1 MYIGSVRE
9 KMFNRTCSST
19 RAKILSGKDMFWIVE
34 ETSAGFDLVGKDYYQ
49 MIKLLNKGWLHEKQ
63 YWVFDNWYDA
73 RYKLEQLELEAEANI

>member
-9 KMFNRTCSST
+9 KMFNKACSST

-34 ETSAGFDLVGKDYYQ
+34 ETTIGFDLYGKDYYG
-49 MIKLLNKGWLHEKQ
+49 MITLLNQGGLYEKQ

-73 RYKLEQLELEAEANI
+73 RYKLEELEMEAEANI